1 MSSCLYCERD
11 NDYDISLTNC
21 DVLCLDVLTVQDQ
34 DTRGET
40 ETKTEAL
47 TPKTKTKTV
56 TLETKTKTK
65 TPKCLSRDET
75 VSRDTTSLEN
85 VHIVLIEPS
94 M

>member
-1 MSSCLYCERD
+1 MSSCSYCEHD

-47 TPKTKTKTV
+47 TPKTKTV

-75 VSRDTTSLEN
+75 VSRDTISLL
-85 VHIVLIEPS
+85 VSSHH
-94 M
+94 